1 MKERC
6 GNQATL
12 RYTWPGR
19 DESYI
24 CDSCADKLD
33 AVAQAIGLHIQLLP
47 ISADA
52 GQQCEQQVKSKGEK
66 N

>member
-1 MKERC
+1 MSQQCEK
-6 GNQATL
+6 QATL

-33 AVAQAIGLHIQLLP
+33 AVAQSIGLHIQLLP
-47 ISADA
+47 ATEDA
-52 GQQCEQQVKSKGEK
+52 GQCRQQVKSKGEK
-66 N
+66 K